1 METFL
6 TLKLFILILCLTL
19 LRCNFNIN
27 KEFAKSLGTMLG
39 KFFPTIIILVFLSS
53 YFFIFMDDKDHS
65 IIFSII

>member
-19 LRCNFNIN
+19 LRYNFNIN

-39 KFFPTIIILVFLSS
+39 TFIPTIIILVFLSS